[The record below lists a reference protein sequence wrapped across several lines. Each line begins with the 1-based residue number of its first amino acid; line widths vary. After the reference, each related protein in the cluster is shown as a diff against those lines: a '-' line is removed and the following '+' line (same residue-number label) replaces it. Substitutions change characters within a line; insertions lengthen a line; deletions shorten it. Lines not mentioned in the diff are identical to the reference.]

1 MDTLLSIC
9 IGIGLSAACGFRIFM
24 PLLIMSIASLSGHLT
39 LAPGFEWIAT
49 YPALGTF
56 AVASFLEI
64 AAYYVPWVDNML
76 DTIAVPVATMAG
88 TIVMASSVTEMSPF
102 LQWAL
107 AVIVGG
113 GTAGAIQG
121 FTTLTRLASTATTGG
136 LGNPLV
142 STIEAGGSVAMSVL
156 AISLPVIA
164 ALTVIGLLYFALKK
178 IFSRFF
184 RKKELGTHRE
194 NESASPS
201 LN

>member
-24 PLLIMSIASLSGHLT
+24 PLLIMSIASISGHLT

-64 AAYYVPWVDNML
+64 SAYYVPWVDNML
-76 DTIAVPVATMAG
+76 DAVTVPAATIAG
-88 TIVMASSVTEMSPF
+88 TIVMASSVTEMSTF

-113 GTAGAIQG
+113 GTAGTIQG
-121 FTTLTRLASTATTGG
+121 FTTITRLASTATTGG
-136 LGNPLV
+136 MGNPLV

-156 AISLPVIA
+156 AIAFPVLA
-164 ALTVIGLLYFALKK
+164 AFAVIGVLYFALKR
-178 IFSRFF
+178 IFIRFF
-184 RKKELGTHRE
+184 RKRDLRTHHE
-194 NESASPS
+194 NESTSPS